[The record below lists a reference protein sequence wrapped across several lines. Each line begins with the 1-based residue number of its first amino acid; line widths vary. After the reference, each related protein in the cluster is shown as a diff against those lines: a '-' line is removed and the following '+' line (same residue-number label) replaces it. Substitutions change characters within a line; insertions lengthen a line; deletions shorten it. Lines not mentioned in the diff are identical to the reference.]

1 MKNKINVY
9 LADLS
14 HTGQGV
20 SANFFPL
27 GVGYVASYLL
37 KELADQVNVE
47 LFKYPEDLSRAL
59 SKNRPKIVAFSNYS
73 WNLNLSYEYLK
84 QIKLRSPETI
94 TVMGG
99 PNYGLTQEEK
109 ELFWRR
115 YPLVDFYIVFE
126 GEYAFVELVKN
137 LDSVNFDPKRLKQNF
152 ASLSNCHYQFDG
164 KIVEGEFLPR
174 VKELQE
180 LPSPYLSGLMDK
192 FFDGVL
198 IPMISTTRGCP
209 FRCTFCTEGNDYYAK
224 VAKTTD
230 LNEDLEYIVSRV
242 GTVKDLCMTDANFGM
257 FKEDID
263 KAKTLAAIQKKYD
276 WPKNLIVSSG
286 KNQKERVLEVASIVN
301 GAMYAGGAM
310 QTTDPEILKN
320 IKRSNISLE
329 EMSETVS
336 NQDNNDV
343 DSYTE
348 LILALPGD
356 NKKSHTKSLRDM
368 VNMGVNRIRMLQLIM
383 LPQTEI
389 NTADTREK
397 YKMKT
402 KFRLMPRSFGRY
414 EIFGEELSAVEYEEI
429 CVSNSTL
436 SFEEYLE
443 CRELHLTIETLNN
456 GKIFQEFSGLC
467 RYFGVSWFDV
477 IKTFHSRRRDCSSDL
492 EYLYDT
498 FRKEATENLWDSP
511 DDLERAV
518 SRDLTRYLSND
529 EGTNEMA
536 KGKTRAIFQMEKDI
550 HRHLM
555 DSVTTEFKNKGI
567 FDKNLKAYLQ
577 DLMIYIRVRKEAPLN
592 TGKEMEAL
600 LNYDFNVI
608 SERGYSVDPKDFRLA
623 QPTKFIF
630 KHSKDQVGLIDAYTK
645 QYGTSLDGLG
655 RTLMRAQYK
664 TLIRKGEL
672 LGAQTTCSG

>member
-276 WPKNLIVSSG
+276 FSASG
-286 KNQKERVLEVASIVN
+286 FYPSISRSRK
-301 GAMYAGGAM
+301 
-310 QTTDPEILKN
+310 TT
-320 IKRSNISLE
+320 
-329 EMSETVS
+329 V
-336 NQDNNDV
+336 
-343 DSYTE
+343 
-348 LILALPGD
+348 
-356 NKKSHTKSLRDM
+356 
-368 VNMGVNRIRMLQLIM
+368 
-383 LPQTEI
+383 
-389 NTADTREK
+389 
-397 YKMKT
+397 
-402 KFRLMPRSFGRY
+402 
-414 EIFGEELSAVEYEEI
+414 
-429 CVSNSTL
+429 
-436 SFEEYLE
+436 
-443 CRELHLTIETLNN
+443 
-456 GKIFQEFSGLC
+456 
-467 RYFGVSWFDV
+467 
-477 IKTFHSRRRDCSSDL
+477 
-492 EYLYDT
+492 
-498 FRKEATENLWDSP
+498 
-511 DDLERAV
+511 
-518 SRDLTRYLSND
+518 
-529 EGTNEMA
+529 
-536 KGKTRAIFQMEKDI
+536 
-550 HRHLM
+550 
-555 DSVTTEFKNKGI
+555 
-567 FDKNLKAYLQ
+567 
-577 DLMIYIRVRKEAPLN
+577 
-592 TGKEMEAL
+592 
-600 LNYDFNVI
+600 
-608 SERGYSVDPKDFRLA
+608 
-623 QPTKFIF
+623 
-630 KHSKDQVGLIDAYTK
+630 
-645 QYGTSLDGLG
+645 
-655 RTLMRAQYK
+655 
-664 TLIRKGEL
+664 
-672 LGAQTTCSG
+672 